1 MLDFNKVVNIDVSA
15 KVEKKAGLSY
25 LSWAWAWAEFVKV
38 YPTATYKV
46 IKNQNGMPYFADESG
61 AFVYTEVTV
70 ESLTHEMWLPVMNHS
85 NKALKVGA
93 FNAFDVNKTIM
104 RCLVKNLAMFGLGL
118 YIYAGD
124 DLPEEAQEAAQK
136 EKAAEAVEKLK
147 ASQPE
152 PPKNYAEA
160 RDKVSAWINKSTR
173 TPEEISK
180 QVQRL
185 YESFPESATE
195 IAFDFSQFT
204 QPKEQ

>member
-1 MLDFNKVVNIDVSA
+1 MLDFNKVLNIDVSA
-15 KVEKKAGLSY
+15 KVEKKGKLSY
-25 LSWAWAWAEFVKV
+25 LSWAWAWAEFVKL

-46 IKNQNGMPYFADESG
+46 IKNQNSMPYFADESG
-61 AFVYTEVTV
+61 AVVYTEVTV
-70 ESLTHEMWLPVMNHS
+70 DGLTHEMWLPVMNHA
-85 NKALKVGA
+85 NKAMKVGA
-93 FNAFDVNKTIM
+93 FDSFDVNKTIM

-118 YIYAGD
+118 YIYAGE

-136 EKAAEAVEKLK
+136 EKAAKAVANLK
-147 ASQPE
+147 ANQPE
-152 PPKNYAEA
+152 HPKNYAEA

-173 TPEEISK
+173 TPDEISK

>member
-195 IAFDFSQFT
+195 ISFDFSQFT
-204 QPKEQ
+204 QTKEQ